1 MKALENRI
9 PPPLVAALV
18 ALCMWLLAGSN
29 PAFAG
34 NALILAT
41 AVASVVLVGIIFC
54 VSGVISFRRARTTVN
69 PLQPHKASALVTSGV
84 YRISRNPMYVG
95 FAFLLLGWA
104 LALAAPLAFLGV
116 PAFLL
121 FITRFQ
127 IIPEERALTAL
138 FGVEFERYC
147 AAVRRWL

>member
-9 PPPLVAALV
+9 PPPLVAALL
-18 ALCMWLLAGSN
+18 ALCMWLLAGSS
-29 PAFAG
+29 PALAG
-34 NALILAT
+34 NTIILAV
-41 AVASVVLVGIIFC
+41 AVASVVLVGISFC
-54 VSGVISFRRARTTVN
+54 VSGVIGFRRARTTVN

-104 LALAAPLAFLGV
+104 VALGEPLAFLGV
-116 PAFLL
+116 PAFVL

-127 IIPEERALTAL
+127 ILPEERALTTL

-147 AAVRRWL
+147 TTVRRWH

>member
-9 PPPLVAALV
+9 PPPLVAALL

-29 PAFAG
+29 PTLAG
-34 NALILAT
+34 NAILLAT
-41 AVASVVLVGIIFC
+41 AVAAVVVVGISFC

-84 YRISRNPMYVG
+84 YQVSRNPMYVG

-104 LALAAPLAFLGV
+104 LALGEPLAFLGV
-116 PAFLL
+116 PAFVL

-127 IIPEERALTAL
+127 ILPEERALTTL
-138 FGVEFERYC
+138 FGAEFEHYC
-147 AAVRRWL
+147 TTVRRWL

>member
-9 PPPLVAALV
+9 PPPLVAALL
-18 ALCMWLLAGSN
+18 ALCMWLLAGAN
-29 PAFAG
+29 PTLAG
-34 NALILAT
+34 NAIVLAT
-41 AVASVVLVGIIFC
+41 AVAAVVVVGISFC

-84 YRISRNPMYVG
+84 YRVSRNPMYVG

-104 LALAAPLAFLGV
+104 LALGEPLAFLGV
-116 PAFLL
+116 PAFVL

-127 IIPEERALTAL
+127 IIPEERALTTL
-138 FGVEFERYC
+138 FGTEFERYC
-147 AAVRRWL
+147 TAVRRWI